1 MVLYVAFYLSVSIH
15 HPATRHS
22 ARIRRTSASCRKA
35 PQDFLSLRMYLT
47 CGERIIPPATPTGSY
62 SSKNIAG
69 QHGLGECPNQSQRQR
84 CSCRYLVSVYL
95 LDDCYSHAPRLQPHG
110 TPKASLCEERCTL
123 VVKTLQHPL
132 SEMKPLLNNRS
143 KGFQVNDVLYVR
155 EYLNIWDS
163 LAKNK
168 LMNL

>member
-1 MVLYVAFYLSVSIH
+1 M
-15 HPATRHS
+15 
-22 ARIRRTSASCRKA
+22 ASESTYSCYTYR
-35 PQDFLSLRMYLT
+35 FLFLQEY
-47 CGERIIPPATPTGSY
+47 
-62 SSKNIAG
+62 G
-69 QHGLGECPNQSQRQR
+69 QHGLGECPNQSR
-84 CSCRYLVSVYL
+84 SCRYLVSVYL
-95 LDDCYSHAPRLQPHG
+95 LDNCYSHAPRLQPHG

-143 KGFQVNDVLYVR
+143 QGFQVNDVLYVR